1 MRTIY
6 DTCQPRK
13 SILQGTFNPEVFTA
27 ALSPVIHFYRNGEAA
42 IDSVYTD
49 AETFFTEA
57 TYPTEGLRQTVSNVF
72 RRISGDQTAPSIYRL
87 ETSFGGG
94 KTHSLIACVHIANRG
109 TELASVTSEILDAQ
123 YLPAPHSVTVVG
135 IAGDVIPFSY
145 F

>member
-49 AETFFTEA
+49 AETFFTEVNK
-57 TYPTEGLRQTVSNVF
+57 G
-72 RRISGDQTAPSIYRL
+72 GRL
-87 ETSFGGG
+87 KSP
-94 KTHSLIACVHIANRG
+94 A
-109 TELASVTSEILDAQ
+109 TSESIVI
-123 YLPAPHSVTVVG
+123 SVSRAT
-135 IAGDVIPFSY
+135 
-145 F
+145 